1 MKIRAKNG
9 GQTVDIT
16 LPATDMDMQYC
27 MKCIGIEDIV
37 PVCCISEVWDEPS
50 YFGFLKG
57 QTVSMDE
64 LNFLARRL
72 DGMTEYEKRVVG
84 VYSSE
89 TGIRE
94 MKQLI
99 NLTYS
104 LQGLSLITDLT
115 DGNRVGLRLYL
126 DRHLAISEEE
136 KSKMDFNAYAQKI
149 FSEGK
154 CKFLPHGILVD
165 QGFQMEEVYN
175 GKTFPEYID
184 RPDETVAVLSLENE
198 AGDKEYLYLPT
209 DISAM
214 DKVKKRL
221 NIAAFA
227 EGIVNGIEN
236 IRLPESILPSPE
248 DMCMSLQGDVQK
260 LTLFNEMCQTVS
272 RYDEANPNLKE
283 QGDIVLYA
291 DEVLHIPGLGYDGL
305 VGYSPIALAKNA
317 IGISIACEEYGA
329 SFFGNGASPSGVLEH
344 PGVIKNP
351 ERVRDAWQRAYGGRN
366 AHKVAVLEEG
376 MKFTP
381 IAIPNNEAQFLET
394 RKFQIEEIARMYR
407 VPLHMIGDLDH
418 ATFSNVEHLSLDF
431 VKYSLDP
438 WIVRWEQG
446 LQKALLSDSE
456 KGKYFIKFNVD
467 GLLRGDYASRM
478 QGYAT
483 ARQNGWMSANDIRE
497 LEDMN
502 MIPDEEGGN
511 LYLCNGS
518 MSRLC
523 DAGIAYADKK
533 EESEN
538 G

>member
-1 MKIRAKNG
+1 M
-9 GQTVDIT
+9 
-16 LPATDMDMQYC
+16 
-27 MKCIGIEDIV
+27 GIFTGLFKSRDK
-37 PVCCISEVWDEPS
+37 PKDSYDSPS
-50 YFGFLKG
+50 YSYFFGRTHAG
-57 QTVSMDE
+57 
-64 LNFLARRL
+64 
-72 DGMTEYEKRVVG
+72 KRVTDRTALQHIV
-84 VYSSE
+84 VYACVRVLSE
-89 TGIRE
+89 AIAQLPLHLYKYNEKGKERVPQHPLYFLLHDQPNPEMTSFVFRE
-94 MKQLI
+94 TLMSHLLI
-99 NLTYS
+99 Y
-104 LQGLSLITDLT
+104 G
-115 DGNRVGLRLYL
+115 
-126 DRHLAISEEE
+126 
-136 KSKMDFNAYAQKI
+136 NAYAQI
-149 FSEGK
+149 
-154 CKFLPHGILVD
+154 IR
-165 QGFQMEEVYN
+165 N
-175 GKTFPEYID
+175 G
-184 RPDETVAVLSLENE
+184 R
-198 AGDKEYLYLPT
+198 
-209 DISAM
+209 
-214 DKVKKRL
+214 
-221 NIAAFA
+221 
-227 EGIVNGIEN
+227 
-236 IRLPESILPSPE
+236 
-248 DMCMSLQGDVQK
+248 GDVLGLYPLMPDK
-260 LTLFNEMCQTVS
+260 MKVDRDEKNRLIYIYS

-283 QGDIVLYA
+283 QGDILLYA

-305 VGYSPIALAKNA
+305 VGYSPVALAKNA
-317 IGISIACEEYGA
+317 IGISIACEDYGA
-329 SFFGNGASPSGVLEH
+329 SFFGNNANPSGVLEH

-351 ERVRDAWQRAYGGRN
+351 DKLRDAWHKAYGGRN

-376 MKFTP
+376 VKFTP
-381 IAIPNNEAQFLET
+381 ISIPNNEAQFLET

-438 WIVRWEQG
+438 WIVRWEQS

-483 ARQNGWMSANDIRE
+483 AKQNGWMSANDIRE